1 MTKIDIVSG
10 YLGAGKTTL
19 IGKIVEALYGSEN
32 IVYVENEYGEIRL
45 SEKLLQMSSLQK
57 ANLSSGCICCGLS
70 ESFTDTLRNIIE
82 WQNPDRIIIEP
93 SGVVMLSDLIK
104 KISHFEGLDA
114 ALNTVVTVADVRR
127 FDLYMRNLGGFYSD
141 QIMNAQYIFLSR
153 TDSAK
158 KEKIHECVEKIHSI
172 NSSATTICT
181 AWNNLSGN
189 EIMSILNQR

>member
-1 MTKIDIVSG
+1 MTKIDIISG

-19 IGKIVEALYGSEN
+19 IGKIVEGVYGSEN

-45 SEKLLQMSSLQK
+45 NEKLLQMSSLQK
-57 ANLSSGCICCGLS
+57 TNLSSGCICCGLS

-93 SGVVMLSDLIK
+93 SGVVMLSELIK
-104 KISHFEGLDA
+104 KISYFESLGTV
-114 ALNTVVTVADVRR
+114 LNTIVTVADVRR

-153 TDSAK
+153 TDNAK
-158 KEKIHECVEKIHSI
+158 KEKIHACVEKIHSI
-172 NSSATTICT
+172 NSSAATICT
-181 AWNNLSGN
+181 AWNNFSSN